1 MSVSDRLARRELN
14 MSLNLFFNETC
25 PKGRKPIMQGVVEP
39 HPSRRDVALENFACA
54 DCGPVKTKIIS
65 LKPNK
70 PSAERT
76 A

>member
-1 MSVSDRLARRELN
+1 

-25 PKGRKPIMQGVVEP
+25 PKCRKPIMQGVVEP
-39 HPSRRDVALENFACA
+39 HPSRRDVALENFVCA

-65 LKPNK
+65 LKPDK
-70 PSAERT
+70 SSAGLT